1 MQPCRRALLVL
12 GVAVA
17 VAMAV
22 ALPAPLAPAPAP
34 APSSYQEA
42 LAAAVN
48 TYNQESG
55 LPQAYR
61 LLEAEPQPQW
71 DLSSQPAQPL
81 KFSIK
86 ETECLVSEKRDVSQ
100 CPFKDK
106 GLVKDCT
113 GIYSAEKKPSVVTA
127 KCEDAGQGII
137 HVRSRRRF
145 CKGRP
150 KPCSWLGHMTSLSL
164 PAHKGPVE

>member
-1 MQPCRRALLVL
+1 MQPCRTALLVL

-17 VAMAV
+17 VAVAV

-71 DLSSQPAQPL
+71 DLASQPVQPL

-86 ETECLVSEKRDVSQ
+86 ETECLLSEKRDIGQ

-113 GIYSAEKKPSVVTA
+113 GIYSVEKKPPIVTA
-127 KCEDAGQGII
+127 KCEDAGQGVKPRMRLWVPPMPW
-137 HVRSRRRF
+137 HWPFNRVR
-145 CKGRP
+145 
-150 KPCSWLGHMTSLSL
+150 LG
-164 PAHKGPVE
+164 

>member
-1 MQPCRRALLVL
+1 MQPCLRALLVL
-12 GVAVA
+12 GAAVA

-22 ALPAPLAPAPAP
+22 ALPAPPAPAP
-34 APSSYQEA
+34 KGYQEA
-42 LAAAVN
+42 LAAAIN

-71 DLSSQPAQPL
+71 DPASQPVQPL

-86 ETECLVSEKRDVSQ
+86 ETTCLVSEKRDVSQ
-100 CPFKDK
+100 CLFKDK

-113 GIYSAEKKPSVVTA
+113 GIYSVEKQPPIVTA
-127 KCEDAGQGII
+127 VCKDAGQEPQLVKRVNWRKVGLGASY
-137 HVRSRRRF
+137 VM
-145 CKGRP
+145 
-150 KPCSWLGHMTSLSL
+150 SWLG
-164 PAHKGPVE
+164 